1 MRFLVPI
8 LISFILISAPLRA
21 QKINASYRLN
31 IQKASSPIAV
41 DGVMDE
47 KTWQE
52 AEVAS
57 NFFMI
62 TPMDTSFSKVKTDVR
77 MSYDDEQLYLIVI
90 NYHASDGP
98 YMVESLRRDF
108 NFGKNDNFLLFMD
121 PFDDL
126 TNGFSFGA
134 DRKSVV

>member
-1 MRFLVPI
+1 MRFFTVLFFLSLGYSTVGQ
-8 LISFILISAPLRA
+8 A

-41 DGVMDE
+41 DGKMDE
-47 KTWQE
+47 KTWKE

-62 TPMDTSFSKVKTDVR
+62 TPMDTSFSKVKTEVR
-77 MSYDDEQLYLIVI
+77 MSYDEEQLYLYVI

-98 YMVESLRRDF
+98 YMVEPLS
-108 NFGKNDNFLLFMD
+108 
-121 PFDDL
+121 
-126 TNGFSFGA
+126 
-134 DRKSVV
+134 